1 MPTDEEKTSIQEKR
15 TAHPDLPLGPAED
28 FLFTLASI
36 PELSARLNLWRF
48 NYHFQSLEEELGD
61 SLMDLKMAVNEIRS
75 SMTLKRVVGTLLC
88 IGNTLSGKQ
97 EKAFNLEYL
106 TRVVDVKDT
115 LHKTPL
121 LVHIVELTV
130 EQFPDSTDLHSDL
143 PHVHRVA
150 KVTETRTQR
159 E

>member
-15 TAHPDLPLGPAED
+15 TAQPDLPLGPAED

-36 PELSARLNLWRF
+36 PELNARLNLWRF
-48 NYHFQSLEEELGD
+48 NYQFQSLEEELAD
-61 SLMDLKMAVNEIRS
+61 SLMDLKMAITELRGSVTFRRI
-75 SMTLKRVVGTLLC
+75 VGTLLC
-88 IGNTLSGKQ
+88 IGNALSGKQ
-97 EKAFNLEYL
+97 EKAFDLEYL

-130 EQFPDSTDLHSDL
+130 EKFPDSSDLHTELS
-143 PHVHRVA
+143 HAHRVA
-150 KVTETRTQR
+150 KVCNTIT
-159 E
+159 